1 MIVSHVTLPEG
12 VGGRE
17 GGNRDWEE
25 EVKEGMKAVR
35 EGRSG
40 QEIKKG
46 DEEEWEEGKGDKR

>member
-1 MIVSHVTLPEG
+1 M
-12 VGGRE
+12 GGRE

-25 EVKEGMKAVR
+25 EVKEGMKVVR